1 MINLAV
7 INLKDIIK
15 LIKVIGLIIVI
26 MIIIKSFESFNIF
39 KFNEWLAR
47 MDFKA
52 EKIIRQ
58 ELILTKFESN
68 NKKSSNFKNII
79 SSEFLI
85 LSKEEKILMERED
98 FDEIKETENNNNV
111 LNEEII
117 KNDIKYETKIISEK
131 NKKDIYNNSF
141 GTVKIKNESKYDLT
155 EEILKPDFELTN
167 RESITIYHTHT
178 SESYTPSEKYNYN
191 ATGNF
196 RSTDLSFSVAKVRR
210 RIR

>member
-15 LIKVIGLIIVI
+15 LIKVIGLIIIV
-26 MIIIKSFESFNIF
+26 MLIIKSFECFSIF
-39 KFNEWLAR
+39 KFNDWLAR

-58 ELILTKFESN
+58 ELILTKFETN
-68 NKKSSNFKNII
+68 NEKQRNFKNII

-85 LSKEEKILMERED
+85 LSNEEKILMEQED
-98 FDEIKETENNNNV
+98 FDEMKEELEDTNV
-111 LNEEII
+111 VNEEII
-117 KNDIKYETKIISEK
+117 KNNIKYETKIISEK
-131 NKKDIYNNSF
+131 NKKDVYNNSF

-196 RSTDLSFSVAKVRR
+196 RSTDLSYSVAKVR
-210 RIR
+210 

>member
-15 LIKVIGLIIVI
+15 LIKVIGLIT
-26 MIIIKSFESFNIF
+26 IIILIIKTFENHNILWFN
-39 KFNEWLAR
+39 KWLAR

-58 ELILTKFESN
+58 ELLLTQFESN
-68 NKKSSNFKNII
+68 NKKHSNFKNII

-85 LSKEEKILMERED
+85 LSKEEKTLMEQED
-98 FDEIKETENNNNV
+98 FDEIKEELENNNNV
-111 LNEEII
+111 VNEEII
-117 KNDIKYETKIISEK
+117 KNDIKYETKIINEK
-131 NKKDIYNNSF
+131 NKKDVYNNSF
-141 GTVKIKNESKYDLT
+141 GNVKIKNESKYDLT

-167 RESITIYHTHT
+167 KENITIYHTHT

-196 RSTDLSFSVAKVRR
+196 RSADLSYSVAKVR
-210 RIR
+210 